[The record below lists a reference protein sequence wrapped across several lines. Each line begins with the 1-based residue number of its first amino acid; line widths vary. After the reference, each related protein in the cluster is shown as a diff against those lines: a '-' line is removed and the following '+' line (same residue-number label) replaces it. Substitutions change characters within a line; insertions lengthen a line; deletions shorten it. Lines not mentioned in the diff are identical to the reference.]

1 MRRAGYESLV
11 VMSVVMDFFNKIC
24 CVAIFKFLFLGFGLA
39 SCLHANDSAII
50 LGPIEGELAKKQIP
64 IDLGRTPKALIPLV
78 SKPIYLHGGLRLAT
92 EKESQFSATFGS
104 AGLNKIQVS
113 ITRGNPKSSFSEY
126 TVSSSSLES
135 AVFLA
140 CDRLVLE
147 LLKIPGFFSGR
158 LSYISDVSRA
168 KEILISD
175 ALMTYARPQTS
186 FGKIAFNP
194 SWNNSGAGI
203 FFTSNRKVFNNVY
216 HLDLATRKVA
226 TVANYKGSNLCAV
239 QNPRSS
245 QTALILS
252 TSGNPEL
259 WLAGAPYERPRRV
272 TKNKSNESGPCWSP
286 DGRRLILTSDS
297 RGKPQLYEVSLSSG
311 VLSRIPT
318 NVSSHCVEAA
328 WNPLDSSKI
337 AFTAAVG
344 GGFQIFEYDFSKR
357 TSRMIT
363 RGRDHAMQPCWA
375 NDGRHLFFTSR
386 SSGGATRIML
396 VDTEFEEATPISLH
410 DRSFGNCSQPSFFY
424 YR

>member
-1 MRRAGYESLV
+1 M
-11 VMSVVMDFFNKIC
+11 
-24 CVAIFKFLFLGFGLA
+24 
-39 SCLHANDSAII
+39 
-50 LGPIEGELAKKQIP
+50 
-64 IDLGRTPKALIPLV
+64 
-78 SKPIYLHGGLRLAT
+78 
-92 EKESQFSATFGS
+92 
-104 AGLNKIQVS
+104 
-113 ITRGNPKSSFSEY
+113 
-126 TVSSSSLES
+126 
-135 AVFLA
+135 
-140 CDRLVLE
+140 
-147 LLKIPGFFSGR
+147 
-158 LSYISDVSRA
+158 
-168 KEILISD
+168 
-175 ALMTYARPQTS
+175 
-186 FGKIAFNP
+186 
-194 SWNNSGAGI
+194 
-203 FFTSNRKVFNNVY
+203 
-216 HLDLATRKVA
+216 A

-375 NDGRHLFFTSR
+375 NDGRISFLPAGLRGELLASCSLIRNSKKLLPYLCTIVVLETVRSHLFSIIAKKFFR
-386 SSGGATRIML
+386 
-396 VDTEFEEATPISLH
+396 FIS
-410 DRSFGNCSQPSFFY
+410 P
-424 YR
+424 